1 MSRSHKKK
9 PMPTHSAIMYCHHSQ
24 VGIPPRLASARTPLP
39 PLRAYMRM
47 SPSLELPHRVML
59 LSHLLDTIGLV
70 SVSVLQSSSL
80 LHHFTLLLLLL
91 PLLLFALLLAITNHQ
106 GPLTALKLAN
116 MQQKSLRPSSHQHQL
131 QQGLSPNIQRMMPK
145 QSAYHPPVSPNS
157 SVNQIHPLCLLLL
170 LLLLRLP

>member
-9 PMPTHSAIMYCHHSQ
+9 PTPTHSAIMYCHRRQ
-24 VGIPPRLASARTPLP
+24 VGIPPRLASTRTPLP

-70 SVSVLQSSSL
+70 SVLQRSSL

-145 QSAYHPPVSPNS
+145 QSVCHPPVSPSS
-157 SVNQIHPLCLLLL
+157 SVNQIHPLGL
-170 LLLLRLP
+170 